1 MSRGQFITIEG
12 SEGVGKSTN
21 ITFIREY
28 LESKGVDLLVTRE
41 PGGTPLAENIRE
53 LLLAKREEN
62 VDDLTELLL
71 MFAARAQHIHQLIE
85 PALASGTWVLCDRF
99 TDSTFAYQG
108 GGRGLDDTV
117 IHKLELLVQQDFQPD
132 VTFYLDIDVKIGL
145 ARAAERAEL
154 DRFESEKIEFFERVR
169 AAYLQRV
176 NVHPERFCVIDASGS
191 LSDVQ
196 AAILKKLTQVLKKSD
211 LSALSIN

>member
-53 LLLAKREEN
+53 LLLAKREE
-62 VDDLTELLL
+62 
-71 MFAARAQHIHQLIE
+71 
-85 PALASGTWVLCDRF
+85 
-99 TDSTFAYQG
+99 
-108 GGRGLDDTV
+108 
-117 IHKLELLVQQDFQPD
+117 K
-132 VTFYLDIDVKIGL
+132 
-145 ARAAERAEL
+145 EL